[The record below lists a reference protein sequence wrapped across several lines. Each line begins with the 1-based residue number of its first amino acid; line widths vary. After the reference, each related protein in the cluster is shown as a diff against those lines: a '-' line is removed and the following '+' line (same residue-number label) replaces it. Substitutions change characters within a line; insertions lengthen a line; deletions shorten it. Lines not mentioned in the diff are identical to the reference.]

1 MQNTGVIVV
10 TNIIC
15 AIVFATQV
23 GPDGQWKQAIL
34 TRCTANMF
42 FVQLEAS

>member
-23 GPDGQWKQAIL
+23 GPDGQ
-34 TRCTANMF
+34 
-42 FVQLEAS
+42 